1 MQETKVMLKITLSL
15 PVQYLKSRSDG
26 MYSNISLEQS
36 GIQLIDESY
45 PKEINSLITEHTSK
59 ISVVYLLKIISP

>member
-1 MQETKVMLKITLSL
+1 MLKITLSL

-26 MYSNISLEQS
+26 MYSNISLVQS
-36 GIQLIDESY
+36 GIQLIDEYY
-45 PKEINSLITEHTSK
+45 PKQINSLITEHIQTSK